1 MSHYRGARLRIIRRL
16 GKLSG
21 LTNKINTNSNLPGQH
36 GKEKKKVTEYRLR
49 LEEKQ
54 KLKFNYGL
62 TENQLYNYITKAR
75 RSKSLTSLVLIQLL
89 QTRLD
94 SICFSLGL
102 ALTIIEARQIINHG
116 HILVNEKKVTVSSFQ
131 CYPNDTISIKKK
143 ENSQLLIQNN
153 LKKSIH
159 KLVPN
164 FLEFDKVKFKG
175 LIKEFS
181 SIKEDIVELN
191 ELLVLEYYAK

>member
-1 MSHYRGARLRIIRRL
+1 MSHYRGPRLRIIRRL

-21 LTNKINTNSNLPGQH
+21 LTNKINKNNNLPGQH
-36 GKEKKKVTEYRLR
+36 GKEKKKSTEYRLR

-62 TENQLYNYITKAR
+62 TENQLYNYIEKAK
-75 RSKSLTSLVLIQLL
+75 RSKSLTSLILIQLL

-102 ALTIIEARQIINHG
+102 ALTIIEARQIISHG
-116 HILVNEKKVTVSSFQ
+116 HILVNNKEVTISSFQ
-131 CYPNDTISIKKK
+131 CYPNDVISIKNK
-143 ENSQLLIQNN
+143 ESSKILIQNN
-153 LKKSIH
+153 LKKSAN
-159 KLVPN
+159 KLVPK
-164 FLEFDKVKFKG
+164 FLEFNKLKLEGV
-175 LIKEFS
+175 IKEFS
-181 SIKEDIVELN
+181 SNKEDTVELN